1 MKVGNSALVFM
12 AEVLEELVGAILW
25 VEDVG
30 IVFVDWEGAR
40 LVRAE
45 AFECLVHLVGSGGTN
60 VIDDVLTV
68 DLFVVVDE
76 FGEVALEGV

>member
-1 MKVGNSALVFM
+1 MKVGNGALVFV

-40 LVRAE
+40 LVWAE
-45 AFECLVHLVGSGGTN
+45 TFECLVHLVGSGGAN

-76 FGEVALEGV
+76 FGEVALEGF